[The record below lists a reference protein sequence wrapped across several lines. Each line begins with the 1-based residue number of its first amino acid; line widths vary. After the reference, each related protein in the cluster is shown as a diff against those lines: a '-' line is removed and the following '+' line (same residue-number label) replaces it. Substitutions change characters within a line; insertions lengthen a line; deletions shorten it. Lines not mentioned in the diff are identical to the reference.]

1 MVSGSKLGS
10 MTNGERMAVL
20 ETKMDTVINKVT
32 DMDEKLDNTIKNKAE
47 KQEVDSLKDRFY
59 KVVGWSVTT
68 VILLFVSM
76 VAFLLKEVFF

>member
-1 MVSGSKLGS
+1 MVSESKLGS